1 VPHQKPK
8 LAAGIQRAALV
19 SQHKPQTYKMLLDD
33 SDDDDDAD
41 NVVSAASQVRMLP
54 IFHVLYAAHSLH

>member
-1 VPHQKPK
+1 
-8 LAAGIQRAALV
+8 
-19 SQHKPQTYKMLLDD
+19 MLLDD